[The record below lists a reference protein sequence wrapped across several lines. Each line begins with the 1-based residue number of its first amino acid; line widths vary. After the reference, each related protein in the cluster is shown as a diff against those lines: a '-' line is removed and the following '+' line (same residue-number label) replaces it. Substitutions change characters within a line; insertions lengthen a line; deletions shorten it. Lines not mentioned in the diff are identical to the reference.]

1 MAESENLLHVNDENF
16 QSEVLDADMPTLV
29 DFWAPWCAP
38 CNILGP
44 VIVELS
50 DEYKGKLKV
59 AKMNV
64 DESPATPGQYGIRG
78 IPTVIL
84 FKDGK
89 VADQV
94 VGVVP
99 KAHLKAMIDKAVS

>member
-1 MAESENLLHVNDENF
+1 MSEDLLHVNDENF
-16 QSEVLDADMPTLV
+16 QSEVLDSDVPTMV

-38 CNILGP
+38 CNIIAP
-44 VIVELS
+44 VVEELAE
-50 DEYKGKLKV
+50 EYKGKIKV

-84 FKDGK
+84 FKGGD
-89 VADQV
+89 VADMV

-99 KAHLKAMIDKAVS
+99 KAHLKSMIDKAVS

>member
-1 MAESENLLHVNDENF
+1 MSDALLHVNDGNF
-16 QSEVLDADMPTLV
+16 QTEVLDSDMPTLV

-44 VIVELS
+44 VIEELAE
-50 DEYKGKLKV
+50 EYKGKLKV

-84 FKDGK
+84 FKGGQ

-99 KAHLKAMIDKAVS
+99 KAHLKSMIDKVLS

>member
-1 MAESENLLHVNDENF
+1 MSENLLHVNDGNF
-16 QSEVLDADMPTLV
+16 QSEVLDSNVPTLV

-38 CNILGP
+38 CLIIAP
-44 VIVELS
+44 VIEELAE
-50 DEYKGKLKV
+50 EYKEKLKV

-78 IPTVIL
+78 IPTVII
-84 FKDGK
+84 FKGGK

-99 KAHLKAMIDKAVS
+99 KAHLKSMIDRVVS

>member
-1 MAESENLLHVNDENF
+1 MSENLLHVNDGNF
-16 QSEVLDADMPTLV
+16 QSEILDSDMPALV

-44 VIVELS
+44 VIEELAE
-50 DEYKGKLKV
+50 EYKGKLKI

-99 KAHLKAMIDKAVS
+99 KSQLKSMIEKVLS

>member
-1 MAESENLLHVNDENF
+1 MSDELLHVNDSNF
-16 QSEVLDADMPTLV
+16 QSEVLESDVPTLV

-38 CNILGP
+38 CLIIGP
-44 VIVELS
+44 VIEELAG
-50 DEYKGKLKV
+50 EYKGKLKV

-84 FKDGK
+84 FKGGQ

-99 KAHLKAMIDKAVS
+99 KAHLKSMIDKVVS

>member
-1 MAESENLLHVNDENF
+1 MSDDLLHVNDSNF
-16 QSEVLDADMPTLV
+16 QSEVLESDVPTLV

-38 CNILGP
+38 CLIIGP
-44 VIVELS
+44 VIEELAG
-50 DEYKGKLKV
+50 EYKGKLKV

-84 FKDGK
+84 FKGGQ

-99 KAHLKAMIDKAVS
+99 KAHLKSMIDKVVS

>member
-1 MAESENLLHVNDENF
+1 MSDSLLHVNDQNF
-16 QSEVLDADMPTLV
+16 QSEVLDSDMPTLV

-38 CNILGP
+38 CNIIGP
-44 VIVELS
+44 VIEELAE
-50 DEYKGKLKV
+50 EYKGKLKV

-84 FKDGK
+84 DK
-89 VADQV
+89 V
-94 VGVVP
+94 
-99 KAHLKAMIDKAVS
+99 VS

>member
-1 MAESENLLHVNDENF
+1 MSDSLLHVNDGNF
-16 QSEVLDADMPTLV
+16 QSEVLDSDMPILV

-44 VIVELS
+44 VIEELAE
-50 DEYKGKLKV
+50 EYKGKIKV

-84 FKDGK
+84 FKGGQ

-99 KAHLKAMIDKAVS
+99 KAHLKSMIDKVLP

>member
-1 MAESENLLHVNDENF
+1 MSDSLLHVNDENF
-16 QSEVLDADMPTLV
+16 QSEVLDSDVPTLV

-38 CNILGP
+38 CNIIAP
-44 VIVELS
+44 VIEELAE
-50 DEYKGKLKV
+50 EYKGKLRI

-84 FKDGK
+84 FKGGK

-99 KAHLKAMIDKAVS
+99 KAHLKAMIDKVVS

>member
-1 MAESENLLHVNDENF
+1 MSDSLLHVNDENF
-16 QSEVLDADMPTLV
+16 QSEVLDSDMPTLV

-44 VIVELS
+44 VIEELAE
-50 DEYKGKLKV
+50 EYKGKLKV

-84 FKDGK
+84 FKGGQ

-99 KAHLKAMIDKAVS
+99 KAHLKSMIDKVLS

>member
-1 MAESENLLHVNDENF
+1 MSDNLIHVNDENF
-16 QSEVLDADMPTLV
+16 KSEVLDSDVPTMV

-38 CNILGP
+38 CNIIAP
-44 VIVELS
+44 VVEELAE
-50 DEYKGKLKV
+50 EYKGKIKV

-84 FKDGK
+84 FKGGD
-89 VADQV
+89 VADMV

-99 KAHLKAMIDKAVS
+99 KAHLKSMIDKVVS

>member
-1 MAESENLLHVNDENF
+1 MSDNLIHVNDENF
-16 QSEVLDADMPTLV
+16 KSEVLDSDVPTMV

-38 CNILGP
+38 CNIIAP
-44 VIVELS
+44 VVEELAE
-50 DEYKGKLKV
+50 EYKGKIKV

-84 FKDGK
+84 FKGGD
-89 VADQV
+89 VADMV

-99 KAHLKAMIDKAVS
+99 KAHLKSMIDKAVS

>member
-1 MAESENLLHVNDENF
+1 MSDSLLHVNDGNF
-16 QSEVLDADMPTLV
+16 QSEVLDSDMPILV

-44 VIVELS
+44 VIEELAE
-50 DEYKGKLKV
+50 EYKGKLKV

-84 FKDGK
+84 FKGGQ

-99 KAHLKAMIDKAVS
+99 KAHLKSMIDKVLP

>member
-1 MAESENLLHVNDENF
+1 MSDNLIHVNDENF
-16 QSEVLDADMPTLV
+16 KSEVLDSDIPTMV

-38 CNILGP
+38 CNIIAP
-44 VIVELS
+44 VVEELAE
-50 DEYKGKLKV
+50 EYKGKIKV

-84 FKDGK
+84 FKGGD
-89 VADQV
+89 VADMV

-99 KAHLKAMIDKAVS
+99 KAHLKSMIDKVVS

>member
-1 MAESENLLHVNDENF
+1 MSDNLHHVNDSNF
-16 QSEVLDADMPTLV
+16 QAEVLESNTPTLV

-38 CNILGP
+38 CHIIGP
-44 VIVELS
+44 VIEELAE
-50 DEYKGKLKV
+50 EYKGKLKV

-99 KAHLKAMIDKAVS
+99 KNHLKSMIDKVIS